1 MRLGLIACNLLVV
14 LLVCAVKAHSQDT
27 SAAPQGAA
35 LKTKRPVKAQ
45 SAGRCSGWQAV
56 LDRRLSGPAT
66 LRVTGECVFPAPGYK
81 VELVRRVPQGIN
93 PYILILDRQV
103 RAPMKPVARAK
114 TTEKILYE
122 KESSAAYQTVNIQP
136 DGIDITVKDIH

>member
-1 MRLGLIACNLLVV
+1 MRLGLLACNLLVV
-14 LLVCAVKAHSQDT
+14 LWVCAVKAHSQDSSVAT
-27 SAAPQGAA
+27 QRAV
-35 LKTKRPVKAQ
+35 LKAKRAVKAR

-56 LDRRLSGPAT
+56 FDRRPPGPAT

>member
-81 VELVRRVPQGIN
+81 AELVRRVPQGIN

-103 RAPMKPVARAK
+103 RAPMKTTARAK
-114 TTEKILYE
+114 MTLEVRYE
-122 KESSAAYQTVNIQP
+122 KSTNTSYQTVNIQP
-136 DGIDITVKDIH
+136 DGIDIPVNDIH